1 MHFGKRANIGISKRN
16 GTRISLIY
24 YMILYVWQI
33 IYQITMDLLLLELM
47 KKRIMLLA
55 IVHSCLYCKKV
66 IDVIV
71 IRNDRNTPYYLTEQ
85 YQGVFANNIY
95 SRIMDTNTP
104 KNASA
109 DIDVIEKLWKKR
121 FGIDATALDRALLF
135 LQKPYYILWVELLWT
150 VDDVELPPL
159 GHFI

>member
-1 MHFGKRANIGISKRN
+1 
-16 GTRISLIY
+16 
-24 YMILYVWQI
+24 
-33 IYQITMDLLLLELM
+33 MDLLLLELM

-135 LQKPYYILWVELLWT
+135 LQKPYDWAINVIDKNLKKDRGLVTLVARFLCFI
-150 VDDVELPPL
+150 VFAFFLPVTITQISTHKIGL
-159 GHFI
+159 FLS

>member
-1 MHFGKRANIGISKRN
+1 
-16 GTRISLIY
+16 
-24 YMILYVWQI
+24 MILYVWQI
-33 IYQITMDLLLLELM
+33 IYQITIDPLLSGLM

>member
-1 MHFGKRANIGISKRN
+1 
-16 GTRISLIY
+16 
-24 YMILYVWQI
+24 
-33 IYQITMDLLLLELM
+33 
-47 KKRIMLLA
+47 
-55 IVHSCLYCKKV
+55 
-66 IDVIV
+66 
-71 IRNDRNTPYYLTEQ
+71 
-85 YQGVFANNIY
+85 
-95 SRIMDTNTP
+95 MDTNTP